1 MQEQGAVLGTSWRC
15 AGEPGGGVEGALLIS
30 EGPGRREEALGSC
43 CGGDASEVVDGGC
56 SWSKQQK
63 TLKASVLEFG
73 Q

>member
-15 AGEPGGGVEGALLIS
+15 AGEPDGEVEGALLS
-30 EGPGRREEALGSC
+30 LKGLGDEALGSC

-63 TLKASVLEFG
+63 TLNAAYDSLQF
-73 Q
+73 